1 MKLKLLIFLGIIIL
15 GACQTNLSDN
25 EEYLIDSEP
34 FAQEIAYQ
42 STSTKVWN
50 TLGIEDSIIIL
61 QNDEQQIPFQNLLD
75 QSFYLLHFGDKIFSS
90 FDHYFRKYANAIS
103 FSNPS
108 LNNLASFGDLL
119 AEKNP
124 TFIVLVNE
132 TYRNDFSFINLALS
146 VNKLA
151 EDYKVVL
158 INFSPEEN
166 LVAFSKDITLFQ
178 LSSRNMATEALA
190 AQALFGGTAV
200 AGALE
205 DSISLDFPAGSG
217 DYVAQSRLKY
227 AAPEEVGISTQ
238 RLNKIDQIA
247 ENSIDLGVFPGCQVL
262 VAKEGKV
269 IYNKAFGHHTYS
281 EKQAVKTEDLY
292 DLASITKAAGTTLAA
307 MKLYEELQL
316 DLNAPIR
323 TYIPGRSSL
332 YYTRI
337 RHLLLHTSGLQANV
351 PIAKYIWWAKENENT
366 CDTLFCSDF
375 NPPFTVKV
383 AEDLYFNENEVE
395 QIWEDAFKVR
405 PRRKRYYRYSDL
417 NFVLLQRI
425 IEEQTNQRLDE
436 YLNESFYEP
445 MGLRRFLFNPLDKYE
460 AHHIAPTVVDT
471 SWRHQVLRGDV
482 HDECAA
488 LLGGV
493 AGNAG
498 LFSNAEDLAAVFQML
513 LNGGSYGGVQYF
525 APSTVDKFT
534 SKYPRSR
541 RALGFDIPNFRGKYP
556 AYAKSTSVAT
566 FGHTGFSGTCVWA
579 DPEEDLLFVFLTN
592 RIHPNKYNKK
602 ITRYNIRSKMHQAV
616 YNALGTA
623 RRNS

>member
-1 MKLKLLIFLGIIIL
+1 MKFKLLIFLGVIL
-15 GACQTNLSDN
+15 LGNCQIEQTKNEVYGPDN
-25 EEYLIDSEP
+25 EPLT
-34 FAQEIAYQ
+34 QEISFQ
-42 STSTKVWN
+42 STPTKVWN
-50 TLGIEDSIIIL
+50 TLGIEDSIVVL
-61 QNDEQQIPFQNLLD
+61 QNDEKQIPFQNLLD
-75 QSFYLLHFGDKIFSS
+75 QSFYLLHFGEKIFSS
-90 FDHYFRKYANAIS
+90 FDHYFRKYADAIS

-119 AEKNP
+119 SEKNP
-124 TFIVLVNE
+124 TFVVLIDE
-132 TYRNDFSFINLALS
+132 DYTNDFFFINLALS

-151 EDYKVVL
+151 ENYKVV
-158 INFSPEEN
+158 IVNFSPAEN
-166 LVAFSKDITLFQ
+166 LVAFSKEITLFQ

-190 AQALFGGTAV
+190 AQALFGGV
-200 AGALE
+200 SISGALT
-205 DSISLDFPAGSG
+205 DSISTDFPAGSG
-217 DYVAQSRLKY
+217 DYVEQSRLKY
-227 AAPEEVGISTQ
+227 AAPEEVGIATN

-247 ENSIDLGVFPGCQVL
+247 ENSIDLGVFPGCQIL
-262 VAKEGKV
+262 VAKEGKI
-269 IYNKAFGHHTYS
+269 IYNKAFGHHTYAK
-281 EKQAVKTEDLY
+281 KQAVKTEDLY

-323 TYIPGRSSL
+323 TYISGRSSL

-337 RHLLLHTSGLQANV
+337 RHLLTHTSGLQANV
-351 PIAKYIWWAKENENT
+351 PIAKYIWWAKENENS
-366 CDTLFCSDF
+366 CDTLFCDNF
-375 NPPFTVKV
+375 NPPYTIKV

-395 QIWEDAFKVR
+395 KIWEDAFSVR

-417 NFVLLQRI
+417 NFILLQRI
-425 IEEQTNQRLDE
+425 IEKQTQQDLDE
-436 YLNESFYEP
+436 YLNKSFYEP
-445 MGLRRFLFNPLDKYE
+445 MGLRRFLFNPLDKYP

-471 SWRHQVLRGDV
+471 AWRHQVLRGDV

-513 LNGGSYGGVQYF
+513 LNEGTYGGTQYF

-534 SKYPRSR
+534 SKYPKSR
-541 RALGFDIPNFRGKYP
+541 RALGFDVPNFKGKYP
-556 AYAKSTSVAT
+556 AYAKSTSAST

-579 DPEEDLLFVFLTN
+579 DPERDLLFIFLTN

-602 ITRYNIRSKMHQAV
+602 ITRYHIRSKMHQAV